1 MTDAESPSRPL
12 PSPCISRGVARC
24 RSHTPVP
31 LAPRGKAALRS
42 PEQREEAGKG
52 ERPGRP
58 VALRS
63 WRPWGSEGRQ
73 ANSGSELVQM
83 RGPRARIRKEEPSPA
98 RRPPTAKEVRRQ
110 VELFIGIDVSKAV
123 LDIAVA
129 PTGDGWS
136 VPNSA
141 AGVQELV
148 ARLREIAPRL
158 VVLEATGGLERRAV
172 AALAGA
178 ALPVI
183 AVNPRQVRDFAKA
196 TGKLAKTDAID
207 AAVLALFADRIR
219 PEVRPVKDEQTQ
231 ELEALIVRRRQVVD
245 MITAEKNRLLAAPP
259 SKLVRTAIGR
269 VIKVLQKQLEEIDA
283 DLDNSV
289 RGSPVWREKEDL
301 LRSVPGVGKVLSR
314 TLLSLLPELG
324 TLGKKQVAALVG
336 VAPLNRDSGTQRG
349 HRFVW
354 CGRAHVRAVLYM
366 SALVATRFN
375 PVIRAFHARLIAAGK
390 LPKVALVACMRKLL
404 TILNAMVRAKTP
416 WTQEPLT

>member
-1 MTDAESPSRPL
+1 
-12 PSPCISRGVARC
+12 
-24 RSHTPVP
+24 
-31 LAPRGKAALRS
+31 
-42 PEQREEAGKG
+42 
-52 ERPGRP
+52 
-58 VALRS
+58 
-63 WRPWGSEGRQ
+63 
-73 ANSGSELVQM
+73 
-83 RGPRARIRKEEPSPA
+83 
-98 RRPPTAKEVRRQ
+98 

-219 PEVRPVKDEQTQ
+219 PQVRPLKDEQTQ

-289 RGSPVWREKEDL
+289 RGSPVWREKDDL

-354 CGRAHVRAVLYM
+354 GGRAHVRAVLYM
-366 SALVATRFN
+366 SALVAIRFN